1 MDAIKITVR
10 PARIE
15 DTTIIAKAVA
25 MAIGDE
31 KALQNYCGE
40 EPIAVLE
47 EIARRENTQY
57 SWKYAFV
64 AEVDGVAAGAIVGYD
79 GALLKELRDGT
90 FTVLQEYVG
99 RVPHIPDE
107 TSKGEYYLDSI
118 GILPEFR
125 GMGIGRQ
132 LVATL
137 CDRAFAEGHERVG
150 LIVDFNNPQ
159 AERLYTSLGFERVG
173 TREFFKHEMW
183 HLQRHVSSRVI

>member
-1 MDAIKITVR
+1 MEARKIMVR

-15 DTTIIAKAVA
+15 DTTIIAEAVA

-40 EPIAVLE
+40 DYIAVLK
-47 EIARRENTQY
+47 EIARREDTQY

-79 GALLKELRDGT
+79 GAQLRELRDGT
-90 FTVLQEYVG
+90 FTVLREYVG

-118 GILPEFR
+118 GVLPKFR

-132 LVATL
+132 LIE
-137 CDRAFAEGHERVG
+137 AFCENAYEEGHECVG
-150 LIVDFNNPQ
+150 LIVDFNNRQ

-173 TREFFKHEMW
+173 TREFFKRQMR
-183 HLQRHVSSRVI
+183 HLQRRANK

>member
-1 MDAIKITVR
+1 M
-10 PARIE
+10 
-15 DTTIIAKAVA
+15 
-25 MAIGDE
+25 
-31 KALQNYCGE
+31 
-40 EPIAVLE
+40 
-47 EIARRENTQY
+47 
-57 SWKYAFV
+57 
-64 AEVDGVAAGAIVGYD
+64 DGVAAGAIVGYD

-90 FTVLQEYVG
+90 FTVLREYIG

-132 LVATL
+132 LIAAF
-137 CDRAFAEGHERVG
+137 CSRAFAEGHERVG

-159 AERLYTSLGFERVG
+159 AERLYRSLGFERVG
-173 TREFFKHEMW
+173 AREFFKHEMW

>member
-1 MDAIKITVR
+1 MDARKIMVR

-15 DTTIIAKAVA
+15 DTTIIAEAVA

-40 EPIAVLE
+40 DYIAVLK
-47 EIARRENTQY
+47 EIARCENTQY
-57 SWKYAFV
+57 SWRYAFV

-90 FTVLQEYVG
+90 FTVLREYVG

-118 GILPEFR
+118 GILPKFR

-132 LVATL
+132 LIEAF

-159 AERLYTSLGFERVG
+159 AERLYRSLGFERVG